1 MEPDD
6 RQRYLR
12 ALPAVDEL
20 FRHPQSQAHL
30 RIYSKALVVASI
42 RRVLERKRQAILRS
56 ASEQEAGAVEM
67 AREHLL
73 AAVGEELAAAT
84 RPSLRPVI
92 NATGVVLHTNLGRA
106 PLWAEALRNIVD
118 IASRYSNL
126 ELDLITGERGSRYE
140 HVEEVLRQISGA
152 ESALVVNNNA
162 GAVLLALNSLA
173 EGKEVIVSRG
183 QLVEIGGSFRIPD
196 VMRKSGARLV
206 EVGTTNRTHLK
217 DYEQAINGETALLLK
232 VHTSNFRVLGFT
244 AEVSL
249 KELVALGQ
257 AKGLPVMEDL
267 GSGCFID
274 LAEYGIEREP
284 TVQEAIEAGVDVVT
298 FSGDKLLGG
307 PQAGIILGKKEY
319 LDILKK
325 NPLNRSL
332 RIDKLTLAG
341 MESTIRAYL
350 NKAEA
355 IKNLPVLR
363 MLTCPLEELERRSKR
378 LQRKLAK
385 ELSSVCQVKLKEETS
400 QVGGG
405 ALPLQ
410 ILPTRVIALR
420 PLEISAADLEK
431 KLRHTDPP
439 VIARVKEEEVL
450 LDLRTVAETEEKLL
464 LEGVRQALQANCGMQ
479 NADCGMGEKVIQ
491 YGAEF
496 RNPNSRIRNR

>member
-1 MEPDD
+1 MEPED

-30 RIYSKALVVASI
+30 KIYSKALVVASI

-56 ASEQEAGAVEM
+56 ASEQGAGAVEM
-67 AREHLL
+67 AQEHLL
-73 AAVGEELAAAT
+73 AAVEEELAAAT

-106 PLWAEALRNIVD
+106 PLCAEALRNIGD

-140 HVEEVLRQISGA
+140 HVEEILRQISGA
-152 ESALVVNNNA
+152 ESVLVVNNNA

-217 DYEQAINGETALLLK
+217 DYEQAINQETALLLK
-232 VHTSNFRVLGFT
+232 VHTSNFRILGFT

-257 AKGLPVMEDL
+257 AKGLPIMEDL
-267 GSGCFID
+267 GSGCFVD
-274 LAEYGIEREP
+274 LAEYGIEKEP

-307 PQAGIILGKKEY
+307 PQAGIILGKKKY

-325 NPLNRSL
+325 NPLNRAL

-341 MESTIRAYL
+341 MESTIRVYL

-355 IKNLPVLR
+355 IKSLPVLR
-363 MLTCPLEELERRSKR
+363 MLTCRLKELERRAKR
-378 LQRKLAK
+378 LQRRLAK

-450 LDLRTVAETEEKLL
+450 LDLRTVAETEERLL
-464 LEGVRQALQANCGMQ
+464 LEGVRQAL
-479 NADCGMGEKVIQ
+479 K
-491 YGAEF
+491 
-496 RNPNSRIRNR
+496 

>member
-1 MEPDD
+1 MEPED

-20 FRHPQSQAHL
+20 LRHPQSQARL
-30 RIYSKALVVASI
+30 KIYSKALVIASI
-42 RRVLERKRQAILRS
+42 RRALERKRQAILRS
-56 ASEQEAGAVEM
+56 ASEQEAGTVEM
-67 AREHLL
+67 VQEHLL
-73 AAVGEELAAAT
+73 AAVEEELAAAT

-106 PLWAEALRNIVD
+106 PLCAEALRNIAD

-126 ELDLITGERGSRYE
+126 ELDIMTGERGSRYE
-140 HVEEVLRQISGA
+140 HVEEILRQVSGA

-196 VMRKSGARLV
+196 VMSKSGARLV

-217 DYEQAINGETALLLK
+217 DYEQAINKETALLLK
-232 VHTSNFRVLGFT
+232 VHTSNFRILGFT

-249 KELVALGQ
+249 KDLVALGQ
-257 AKGLPVMEDL
+257 ARGLPVMEDL
-267 GSGCFID
+267 GSGCLVD
-274 LAEYGIEREP
+274 LSEYGVEKEP
-284 TVQEAIEAGVDVVT
+284 TVQEAIEAGADVVT

-307 PQAGIILGKKEY
+307 PQAGLILGKKGY

-325 NPLNRSL
+325 NPLNRAL

-341 MESTIRAYL
+341 LESTIRVYL
-350 NKAEA
+350 KQAQA
-355 IKNLPVLR
+355 IKGLPVLS
-363 MLTCPLEELERRSKR
+363 MVTCPLEKLERRAKH
-378 LQRKLAK
+378 LQRRLSKD
-385 ELSSVCQVKLKEETS
+385 LSSVCEVKLKKESS

-410 ILPTRVIALR
+410 ALPTRVIALC
-420 PLEISAADLEK
+420 PLQISAASLEER
-431 KLRHTDPP
+431 LRSSDPP

-450 LDLRTVAETEEKLL
+450 LDLRTVAEKEEKLL
-464 LEGVRQALQANCGMQ
+464 LEGVRQALRANCGRQ

-496 RNPNSRIRNR
+496 RNPNSPIRNR